1 MSITSAL
8 FGQEIL
14 STRTKRERE
23 RSMSHELPP
32 FWGFGAFTQS
42 MTDWWGQLKS
52 NPEWNASGNSH
63 LVEYDVS

>member
-1 MSITSAL
+1 
-8 FGQEIL
+8 
-14 STRTKRERE
+14 
-23 RSMSHELPP
+23 MSHELPP